1 MQERCSAIV
10 EQSHI
15 SSGKKYGKEIK
26 IVYAGQKNQ
35 AAGGSHLLI
44 EKFVKI
50 HKCHRNIL
58 YKETAYLD
66 KMLKEIEGHADDI
79 EKERVSLAAEMVEP
93 KTEMEDERE
102 PNDGK
107 PT

>member
-1 MQERCSAIV
+1 MRA
-10 EQSHI
+10 
-15 SSGKKYGKEIK
+15 Y
-26 IVYAGQKNQ
+26 KND
-35 AAGGSHLLI
+35 AGGSHLLI

-58 YKETAYLD
+58 DQETAYLD

-79 EKERVSLAAEMVEP
+79 KKEWVSLSAEKAEP

-102 PNDGK
+102 PNDDK

>member
-1 MQERCSAIV
+1 M
-10 EQSHI
+10 
-15 SSGKKYGKEIK
+15 
-26 IVYAGQKNQ
+26 
-35 AAGGSHLLI
+35 
-44 EKFVKI
+44 KI

-58 YKETAYLD
+58 DQETAYLD

-79 EKERVSLAAEMVEP
+79 KKERVSLAVEKAEP